1 VLFVCKDDSWAITTQ
16 SSNVTGG
23 GLDERARSLGLLA
36 IETDGRDLVQ
46 TWEAVSKAIEH
57 CRAGK
62 GPVFLHAT
70 CVHLEG
76 HFLGY
81 QLLRVVRDPLREM
94 PAIAGP
100 LTRAFLH
107 KDGQSLRLRLAGVG
121 VIVSAMLDTLRD
133 PRQDAAN
140 DPVVRARL
148 ALETDPVRLR
158 ELEDAIQQEISQ
170 ILAIAMQ
177 ENEP

>member
-1 VLFVCKDDSWAITTQ
+1 
-16 SSNVTGG
+16 
-23 GLDERARSLGLLA
+23 
-36 IETDGRDLVQ
+36 
-46 TWEAVSKAIEH
+46 
-57 CRAGK
+57 
-62 GPVFLHAT
+62 
-70 CVHLEG
+70 
-76 HFLGY
+76 
-81 QLLRVVRDPLREM
+81 
-94 PAIAGP
+94 
-100 LTRAFLH
+100 
-107 KDGQSLRLRLAGVG
+107 
-121 VIVSAMLDTLRD
+121 MLDTLRD